1 MSDGIEFMTLQ
12 EIVARGRK
20 NLPQGAWDYL
30 VGATESETTMRRNR
44 LALDCIAFRPRV
56 LRDVSQID
64 PSGSL
69 LGRKLRIPVLL
80 APIGSVESFSPGGG
94 AASAKAAERAGI
106 AHMLSSRCAP
116 GLEEVAKAA
125 DNARIFQLYVRGDD
139 AFVDD
144 YAQRAAA
151 NGYYAFCITID
162 SALYSRRERDLANR
176 FVKPWRQLATGT
188 DFQAMFTWD
197 NVRRFKEKHS
207 IPLILKGIE
216 TAEEADKA
224 CAMGV
229 EGIYVSNHGGRQ
241 LDQGPG
247 TMDVLPEIVS
257 AVNRRAAVIV
267 DGGFCRGTDVI
278 KAIATGAD
286 CVGLGRLQ
294 GWALAAGGV
303 DGMVRALEI
312 LEDEI
317 RIAMGLLG
325 VDRLDKLDPSYL
337 IPAEPVCE
345 PHVAS
350 AFPHLDWARDA
361 Y

>member
-1 MSDGIEFMTLQ
+1 MADAIEFMTLQ

-56 LRDVSQID
+56 LRDVSHID
-64 PSGSL
+64 PSGHL

-80 APIGSVESFSPGGG
+80 APIGSVESFTPGGG
-94 AASAKAAERAGI
+94 ASSAKAAERAGV

-139 AFVDD
+139 DFVDD
-144 YAQRAAA
+144 YARRAAA

-176 FVKPWRQLATGT
+176 FVKPWRALATGT
-188 DFQAMFTWD
+188 DHQAMFTWD
-197 NVRRFKEKHS
+197 NVRRFKDKHS

-257 AVNRRAAVIV
+257 AVNGRAAVIV
-267 DGGFCRGTDVI
+267 DGGFCRGTDVL

-294 GWALAAGGV
+294 GWALAAGGI

-350 AFPHLDWARDA
+350 AFPHLSWDRDA